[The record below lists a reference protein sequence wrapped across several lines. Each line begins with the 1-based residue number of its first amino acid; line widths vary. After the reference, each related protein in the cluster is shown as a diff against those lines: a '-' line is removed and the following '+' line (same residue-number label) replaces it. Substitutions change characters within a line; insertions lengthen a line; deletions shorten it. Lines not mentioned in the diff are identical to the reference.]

1 MLLYHALIDLAPN
14 EDEVTPRSSRDNV
27 GKSSKADRK
36 DRYELLISRLVRLHW
51 ERMALIRAKEDYQ
64 EKYMHSLEE
73 DIDHYVKG
81 EDFKEFCLGLCEP
94 RDNLR
99 EL

>member
-14 EDEVTPRSSRDNV
+14 KDDVTPRSSRDNF

-51 ERMALIRAKEDYQ
+51 ERMVLIRVKEDYQ
-64 EKYMHSLEE
+64 EKYKHSLED
-73 DIDHYVKG
+73 DIDYYVKDG
-81 EDFKEFCLGLCEP
+81 DFKEFCLGLCETE
-94 RDNLR
+94 DNLR
-99 EL
+99 GM